1 MKELLS
7 EIRYSS
13 QMSRMTE
20 ITFDFSA
27 DVIAQIIK
35 EIHAAEKYVRI
46 AIFQLHNLDVIK
58 ALETKL
64 KQGVQV
70 EIITLPYDSINK
82 DIRPNIEAKLRQLEK
97 DGVNLHFN
105 KWNIGDPSRTTTA
118 VGRWYLFHGKFMV
131 TEKSAIA
138 LSANLTE
145 DQELDALIISRN
157 DATRIGEFNKQFE
170 RLLDLFVV
178 KDGSFDG
185 TIHRK
190 IVEAEKTEA
199 PQLFELPENIGP
211 EHSEHWVRQYP
222 AEICLS
228 ATHLETKL
236 YLTPF
241 DCKGRDI
248 LMSAIDD
255 AEHFAYI
262 STESFTDIDFSNF
275 LVTTAINKGIEIKV
289 LTGATS
295 MDFTDRMESM
305 LRDLLAHGI
314 DVRTIDEDLHAKL
327 LITDKML
334 IVSSI
339 NLNKMNL
346 GFSTSRKY
354 WRENTESAFICK
366 ELKVVNDAKEKYLT
380 VLRQS
385 YDVQIKLTE
394 KLENMVKDT
403 LAKTFGLTSSPDARK
418 LFAQFILKK
427 QLEVRQTI
435 TKIGRIAKKL
445 MNYYK
450 RDRIEKDDFVAATI
464 LYYLSERKQDV
475 SDLRK
480 NVSEII
486 DPKTNLN
493 AILNALEFA
502 QFIEKEEEHYKI
514 NVEALFP

>member
-1 MKELLS
+1 
-7 EIRYSS
+7 
-13 QMSRMTE
+13 
-20 ITFDFSA
+20 
-27 DVIAQIIK
+27 
-35 EIHAAEKYVRI
+35 
-46 AIFQLHNLDVIK
+46 
-58 ALETKL
+58 
-64 KQGVQV
+64 
-70 EIITLPYDSINK
+70 
-82 DIRPNIEAKLRQLEK
+82 
-97 DGVNLHFN
+97 
-105 KWNIGDPSRTTTA
+105 
-118 VGRWYLFHGKFMV
+118 
-131 TEKSAIA
+131 
-138 LSANLTE
+138 
-145 DQELDALIISRN
+145 
-157 DATRIGEFNKQFE
+157 
-170 RLLDLFVV
+170 
-178 KDGSFDG
+178 
-185 TIHRK
+185 
-190 IVEAEKTEA
+190 
-199 PQLFELPENIGP
+199 
-211 EHSEHWVRQYP
+211 
-222 AEICLS
+222 
-228 ATHLETKL
+228 
-236 YLTPF
+236 
-241 DCKGRDI
+241 
-248 LMSAIDD
+248 MSAIDD